1 MILSSAPE
9 FIPWTIPTSKVKT
22 FTERSFSEV
31 GSLEDFENIEKKPM
45 SQASEVP
52 SVADVETSQSEND
65 DEHFS
70 SSRVGEIN
78 ETNEN
83 NEINE
88 TNEIQAEEIK
98 DPNLTPTYTPLE
110 YRENGEL
117 EYLRGYNSCKEN
129 EGLEF
134 SDRLERLSALIDTLK
149 KEYVDLN
156 EFYDPIR
163 ELVVNA
169 IESIMQVELVE
180 SKSSVSKIVSTIL
193 EEMAIEADGDIR
205 LFLNPNDAVLLKN
218 EKFSSE
224 SSVKMLS
231 DHRLTRGSVRAV
243 MGDSIIESMKEN
255 RVNHVVNQILGE
267 NNKKATKPLRKKA
280 PSKNSVEPVKNKSVG
295 KE

>member
-31 GSLEDFENIEKKPM
+31 GSLEDFENIEEQPT
-45 SQASEVP
+45 SQASEAP
-52 SVADVETSQSEND
+52 SVADVETSQSENN

-78 ETNEN
+78 E
-83 NEINE
+83 I
-88 TNEIQAEEIK
+88 NEIQAEEIK

-180 SKSSVSKIVSTIL
+180 SKSSVSKIVSTII
-193 EEMAIEADGDIR
+193 EEMAIEADGEIR

-267 NNKKATKPLRKKA
+267 NKKKATKPLRKKA
-280 PSKNSVEPVKNKSVG
+280 PSTNNVEPVKTKPVG

>member
-9 FIPWTIPTSKVKT
+9 FIPWTLPTGKVKT
-22 FTERSFSEV
+22 FTERKYSEM
-31 GSLEDFENIEKKPM
+31 GSLENFENREKKPTLQ
-45 SQASEVP
+45 SSEAP
-52 SVADVETSQSEND
+52 LIADVDTSK
-65 DEHFS
+65 
-70 SSRVGEIN
+70 
-78 ETNEN
+78 NEN
-83 NEINE
+83 NDEDFSSNKVDE
-88 TNEIQAEEIK
+88 FNEIQAEEVQAEEIQ
-98 DPNLTPTYTPLE
+98 DPNLTPIYTSLE

-149 KEYVDLN
+149 KEHVDLN

-193 EEMAIEADGDIR
+193 EEMEIEADGEIR
-205 LFLNPNDAVLLKN
+205 LFLNPNDAVLIKN
-218 EKFSSE
+218 ENFSSE

-255 RVNHVVNQILGE
+255 RVSHIVNQILGE
-267 NNKKATKPLRKKA
+267 NNKKAKKPLRKKI
-280 PSKNSVEPVKNKSVG
+280 S
-295 KE
+295 